1 MRYIPHTEQ
10 DVKQMLA
17 EIGVKNIDELF
28 DSIPESLRLNNE
40 LLALPPSLPE
50 SELTEYLK
58 RLQKKILPLKTNP
71 FFWVRELI
79 AIFPRY

>member
-10 DVKQMLA
+10 DIKQMLA

-50 SELTEYLK
+50 SELTAYLK
-58 RLQKKILPLKTNP
+58 RLQKKKYYL
-71 FFWVRELI
+71 
-79 AIFPRY
+79 

>member
-28 DSIPESLRLNNE
+28 DSIPESLRLTMSYW
-40 LLALPPSLPE
+40 LC
-50 SELTEYLK
+50 
-58 RLQKKILPLKTNP
+58 LQVFQKVN
-71 FFWVRELI
+71 
-79 AIFPRY
+79 

>member
-50 SELTEYLK
+50 SELTE
-58 RLQKKILPLKTNP
+58 
-71 FFWVRELI
+71 
-79 AIFPRY
+79 